1 MSELQLGLLGIGIAV
16 VLAVIAYNK
25 WQEAKLRRRADAS
38 FGSRHH
44 DVLLRGAG
52 SAAPADG
59 AAAAAARDEP
69 AFARDERVEH
79 TMDVPEP
86 PAVRAA
92 GHEPLPPA
100 ATLDPLLDYIVEL
113 ACARPAAGADVAYHA
128 RGLVDETLVKPV
140 HWEGQE
146 EGREAWGPIGADGR
160 YGRLRA
166 GLQLA
171 NRDGAVGEEDLAA
184 FYEAVQEVAL
194 ALGADADFP
203 DADAALRR
211 AQALDRFCADVD
223 VQIGLSV
230 IGSESHT
237 FAGSKIRA
245 LAESGGLTFGRDGRF
260 HRIGEDGIEVFALAN
275 LEPMPFH
282 AETMK
287 TLQTRGITALFDVP
301 RVPPSGAAFRR
312 FVDFAHQLEQSLG
325 GVLVDDNRKPI
336 GQAALEAISQQ
347 LEHIHRAMDEHG
359 IPAGSPSALRLF
371 S

>member
-1 MSELQLGLLGIGIAV
+1 MSELQLGLLAIGIAV
-16 VLAVIAYNK
+16 VLVVIAYNK
-25 WQEAKLRRRADAS
+25 WQEVKLRRRADAA
-38 FGSRHH
+38 FGSRHS
-44 DVLLRGAG
+44 DVLLRGA
-52 SAAPADG
+52 AAPEAAG
-59 AAAAAARDEP
+59 NAAAPHDEP
-69 AFARDERVEH
+69 ALARDERVEH
-79 TMDVPEP
+79 TMDVPAAP
-86 PAVRAA
+86 PPLPA
-92 GHEPLPPA
+92 GHEPLPRT
-100 ATLDPLLDYIVEL
+100 ATLDPLLDYVVEL
-113 ACARPAAGADVAYHA
+113 ECARPVAGVDVAYHA

-146 EGREAWGPIGADGR
+146 DGRETWGPIGTDGR

-171 NRDGAVGEEDLAA
+171 NRDGAVGEADLAA
-184 FYEAVQEVAL
+184 FCEAVHEVAL
-194 ALGADADFP
+194 AIGAEADFP
-203 DADAALRR
+203 DADGALQR
-211 AQALDRFCADVD
+211 AQVLDRFCADVD

-347 LEHIHRAMDEHG
+347 LEHIHRAMDEQG
-359 IPAGSPSALRLF
+359 IPAGSPAALRLF

>member
-38 FGSRHH
+38 FGSRHP
-44 DVLLRGAG
+44 DVLLRGAP
-52 SAAPADG
+52 STEPAAP
-59 AAAAAARDEP
+59 AAARDEP
-69 AFARDERVEH
+69 AFAGDERVEH
-79 TMDVPEP
+79 TLHVPDTP
-86 PAVRAA
+86 PAPGP
-92 GHEPLPPA
+92 GHEPLPA
-100 ATLDPLLDYIVEL
+100 TATLDPLLDFVVEL
-113 ACARPAAGADVAYHA
+113 TCSRPAAGADVAYQA

-146 EGREAWGPIGADGR
+146 EGRDAWGPIGTDGR

-171 NRDGAVGEEDLAA
+171 NRDGAVGQEDLLA
-184 FYEAVQEVAL
+184 FCEAVQEVAL
-194 ALGADADFP
+194 ALGAEADVP
-203 DADAALRR
+203 DADAALQR

-223 VQIGLSV
+223 IQIGLSV

-245 LAESGGLTFGRDGRF
+245 LAESGGLTIGRDGRY
-260 HRIGEDGIEVFALAN
+260 HRIGEDGLEVFALAN

-282 AETMK
+282 PETMK

-347 LEHIHRAMDEHG
+347 LEHIHRAMEDQG
-359 IPAGSPSALRLF
+359 IPAGSPAALRLF

>member
-1 MSELQLGLLGIGIAV
+1 MSELQLGLVGIGIAV
-16 VLAVIAYNK
+16 VLAVIGYNK
-25 WQEAKLRRRADAS
+25 WQEAKLRRRAEGS

-44 DVLLRGAG
+44 DVLLRE
-52 SAAPADG
+52 APSEEPEPVPTANSRAD
-59 AAAAAARDEP
+59 P
-69 AFARDERVEH
+69 AFSPEGRVEH
-79 TMDVPEP
+79 TLGEPGPATAAPRTLEP
-86 PAVRAA
+86 P
-92 GHEPLPPA
+92 PPT
-100 ATLDPLLDYIVEL
+100 ATLDPLVDCIIEL
-113 ACARPAAGADVAYHA
+113 ACARPVAGTDVAYHA

-146 EGREAWGPIGADGR
+146 EARDAWGPIGADGR
-160 YGRLRA
+160 YRRLRA
-166 GLQLA
+166 GLQLVD
-171 NRDGAVGEEDLAA
+171 RSGAVGAEDLLA
-184 FYEAVQEVAL
+184 FCGSVQEVAL
-194 ALGADADFP
+194 AIGAEADLP
-203 DADAALRR
+203 DTDAALKR
-211 AQALDRFCADVD
+211 AQALDRFCAEVD
-223 VQIGLSV
+223 IQIGLSV

-245 LAESGGLTFGRDGRF
+245 LAESNGLSIGRDGRY
-260 HRIGEDGIEVFALAN
+260 HRIGEDGIEVFALGN

-301 RVPPSGAAFRR
+301 RVPPSTAAFRR

-347 LEHIHRAMDEHG
+347 LEQIHRRMDAQG
-359 IPAGSPSALRLF
+359 IPAGSPVALRLF